1 MLSVAGA
8 QAATQLLGSNFSAS
22 TFVPASYPTG
32 PPVDAPYAG
41 TATLTYTADS
51 ALANGSYAWSSFAD
65 LTLTINLGS
74 AVFTQAHLATPA
86 ANVNIEVRSG
96 GFFFSNSAYV
106 QGAPGTGTP
115 PGGPMGGSA
124 DFVVGSNNLSTQPLT
139 LAQASSATSAF
150 YISSAGPGLHAYG
163 TSAATAAVPEVSS
176 SLLAAVA
183 GSAGLL
189 RRRRR
194 A

>member
-74 AVFTQAHLATPA
+74 AVFTQAHLTTPA

-96 GFFFSNSAYV
+96 QFFFSNSV
-106 QGAPGTGTP
+106 VVPGPDGTP
-115 PGGPMGGSA
+115 AGGPYGGSA
-124 DFVVGSNNLSTQPLT
+124 DFTDGSNTLSTQPLT
-139 LAQASSATSAF
+139 LAQASSM
-150 YISSAGPGLHAYG
+150 SSALYMSSAVAMPHAYG
-163 TSAATAAVPEVSS
+163 TSAAVPEVSS